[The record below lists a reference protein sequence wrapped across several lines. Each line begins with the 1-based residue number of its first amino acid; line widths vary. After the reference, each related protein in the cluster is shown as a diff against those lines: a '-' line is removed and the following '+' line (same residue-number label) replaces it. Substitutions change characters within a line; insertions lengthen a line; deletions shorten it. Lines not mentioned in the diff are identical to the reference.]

1 MTNTE
6 LKNLERQIKDLSEI
20 LLEHLNHSP
29 SIPKNLISIAK
40 MQPSIRMSLD
50 NREAVREIRKRKLTN
65 KFIQTF
71 NSLDVEEALE
81 IDREEARKKSE
92 K

>member
-81 IDREEARKKSE
+81 IDREEARKK
-92 K
+92 

>member
-81 IDREEARKKSE
+81 IDREEARNR
-92 K
+92 